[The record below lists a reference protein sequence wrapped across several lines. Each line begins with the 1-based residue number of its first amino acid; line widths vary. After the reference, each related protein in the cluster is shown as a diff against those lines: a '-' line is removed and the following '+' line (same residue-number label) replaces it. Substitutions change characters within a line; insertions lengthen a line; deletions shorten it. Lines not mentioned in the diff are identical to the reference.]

1 MKTKM
6 DSNKNVGST
15 RAKWFVERNLQA
27 AELPTTRYICDRYVH
42 NHKYKGADTY
52 CKYLC

>member
-15 RAKWFVERNLQA
+15 KAKWFVERNLQA
-27 AELPTTRYICDRYVH
+27 AELSTATSYMIIVCIII
-42 NHKYKGADTY
+42 YKGADTY